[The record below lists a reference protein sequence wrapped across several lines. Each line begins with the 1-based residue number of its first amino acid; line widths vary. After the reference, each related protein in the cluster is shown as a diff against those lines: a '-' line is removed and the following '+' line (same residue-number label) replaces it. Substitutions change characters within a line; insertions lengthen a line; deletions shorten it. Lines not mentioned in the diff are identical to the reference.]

1 MIAAARMHG
10 SLVIDWH
17 MQVQTSTKQ
26 SLLETHWP
34 KLQQRFSAG
43 TTEMVDLQKRSGETG
58 PFRFTVRQTVE
69 GVTANEATVLALLH
83 AEGQISR
90 DTSTDGAFAL
100 RGDSGSS
107 SCSGYDVEAFEARW
121 TPSGS

>member
-1 MIAAARMHG
+1 
-10 SLVIDWH
+10 

-26 SLLETHWP
+26 SLMETHWP
-34 KLQQRFSAG
+34 KLRQRFSAG
-43 TTEMVDLQKRSGETG
+43 TTEMVDLQKRSGDKG
-58 PFRFTVRQTVE
+58 PFRFTIRQTVE

-90 DTSTDGAFAL
+90 DTSTDGGFTL